1 MLLPYNASKFEH
13 VKPEFVPKPKKG
25 RLQLDSTII
34 DRPKPSREM
43 WRNHRDGEGQFRGLG
58 SSGEPLLFDDGF
70 TRKDL
75 GVYWYNSERVQEVKQ
90 MGYQVVSAFE
100 RILGRE
106 KAYAYLKD
114 LNVRE
119 RKLVMMPK
127 K

>member
-1 MLLPYNASKFEH
+1 
-13 VKPEFVPKPKKG
+13 
-25 RLQLDSTII
+25 
-34 DRPKPSREM
+34 M
-43 WRNHRDGEGQFRGLG
+43 WRNHRDAEGKFTGLG
-58 SSGEPLLFDDGF
+58 SSGEPFLFDDGF
-70 TRKDL
+70 TRRDL
-75 GVYWYNSERVQEVKQ
+75 AVYWYDSGRVQEVKQ